1 MMTAALVVLGIVVFF
16 VVQRLRRRGS
26 ARLSDLG
33 VVSEA
38 WLAEESASGTR
49 RY

>member
-1 MMTAALVVLGIVVFF
+1 MMTAGLVVLGAVIFF

-38 WLAEESASGTR
+38 WLAEECSAGTR